1 MLFDSKKYEKQNIL
15 FNPYVIIYTTIYSL
29 PKILQTDKHHWLVL
43 NNSMMKVIPIK
54 NIILVSL

>member
-1 MLFDSKKYEKQNIL
+1 MSFDSKKYEKQNIL
-15 FNPYVIIYTTIYSL
+15 FTYVIVYTTIYSL

-54 NIILVSL
+54 NIIPVS